1 MTTRVLALAA
11 LLLACAKPARID
23 LDPPSLRFGVR
34 GQASKVHATPR
45 ERDGRPVPDEICKW
59 SSTDEK
65 VATAAGPHNEATVT
79 AVGPGTAS
87 VRCTIGDLVAEVPV
101 TVRGVTRLAV
111 KPDPVEV
118 KMVDEPAPAALTIQ
132 AFDDAGQPVVGRSA
146 WTRCLDESVCRGDGR
161 GQVWG
166 VAPGTSKAV
175 VEVDGARAEVA
186 VKVVD
191 ARTAEGRPQRV
202 TGNPMLE
209 VERAVNKRLADEAKA
224 KAKKAGGAPAR

>member
-1 MTTRVLALAA
+1 MSPRRLAVAA
-11 LLLACAKPARID
+11 LLLACAKPARVD
-23 LDPPSLRFGVR
+23 LDPPSLRFGLR

-65 VATAAGPHNEATVT
+65 VATATGPHNEATVT
-79 AVGPGTAS
+79 AVGPGTAA

-101 TVRGVTRLAV
+101 TVRVVTRLAV
-111 KPDPVEV
+111 TPDPVLV
-118 KMVDEPAPAALTIQ
+118 KMVDEPAPAALTVQ

-146 WTRCLDESVCRGDGR
+146 YTRCLDENVCRGDGR

-166 VAPGTSKAV
+166 VAAGTSRAV

-191 ARTAEGRPQRV
+191 ARTAAGRPQRV

-224 KAKKAGGAPAR
+224 KAKAAGAPAR